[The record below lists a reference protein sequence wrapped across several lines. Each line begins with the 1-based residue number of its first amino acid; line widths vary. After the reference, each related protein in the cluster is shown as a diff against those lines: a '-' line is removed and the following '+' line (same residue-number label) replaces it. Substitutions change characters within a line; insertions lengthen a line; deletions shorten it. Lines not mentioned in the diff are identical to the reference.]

1 MRRGDRQELISRW
14 DHFWFA
20 SCPTPALDL
29 VRIFFG
35 LTVLQFL
42 TGLWGLYRL
51 KDLSPRF
58 PRSPVFESAL
68 LYRGVPMPYPGLS
81 WLPKAAPNLQFHLE
95 LMLLILAVCM
105 TVGLASRYVI
115 PLLSIGFTYL
125 FFQTQW
131 NYHHHSFL
139 VVLVLAVLSFAPCGE
154 HFGVDA
160 ALARKK
166 LASQSVFP
174 LRLIQVLVIIL
185 YGFSFLSKL
194 RHGWVEGSAISLLAE
209 GGRIR
214 GPLGRLALDLGGPQ
228 AMGVATVAAEGLVFV
243 GLMKRRF
250 RLSAIVL
257 GVILHLSV
265 DAVMDVGTFSYE
277 MIALYFSF
285 FGFVNGGENNVLAG
299 SSNLENSANSVA

>member
-1 MRRGDRQELISRW
+1 VALSTHRRVRRGDKQELISEW

-20 SCPTPALDL
+20 NCPTPALDL

-81 WLPKAAPNLQFHLE
+81 WLPKIAPNLQFHLE

-105 TVGLASRYVI
+105 TIGLASRYVI
-115 PLLSIGFTYL
+115 PLLSIGFSYL

-139 VVLVLAVLSFAPCGE
+139 VVLVLAVLSFATCGK

-166 LASQSVFP
+166 PASQSVFP

-185 YGFSFLSKL
+185 YGFTFLSKL
-194 RHGWVEGSAISLLAE
+194 RRGWVDGSAISLLAE
-209 GGRIR
+209 GGRTF
-214 GPLGRLALDLGGPQ
+214 GAPGSGSGRP
-228 AMGVATVAAEGLVFV
+228 
-243 GLMKRRF
+243 
-250 RLSAIVL
+250 
-257 GVILHLSV
+257 
-265 DAVMDVGTFSYE
+265 
-277 MIALYFSF
+277 
-285 FGFVNGGENNVLAG
+285 
-299 SSNLENSANSVA
+299 SSNGSGDRCRGGTRFCRTYEASLSPVRDRARSHPSSIGRCRHGCRYFQLRNDCPLLQLLWIRQWRRKQRFGRVK